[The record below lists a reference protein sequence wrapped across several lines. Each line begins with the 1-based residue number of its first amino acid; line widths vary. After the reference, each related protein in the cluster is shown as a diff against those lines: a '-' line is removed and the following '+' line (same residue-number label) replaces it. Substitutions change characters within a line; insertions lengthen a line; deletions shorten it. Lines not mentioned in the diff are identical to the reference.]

1 MFLACLFTWMS
12 LLVVSMLTY
21 ILVYFL
27 AEGISLMSPSW
38 RTSPMTFPSRLAFFG
53 FMRFS
58 GKLFIWT
65 QKGQWVKGSSPNVRF
80 DCHNERFKIAPLTT
94 QGPAAK
100 MLSLSSCFLNVQT
113 TMVLSINLISTF
125 SPRFH
130 AFDITALMALGLI
143 LFVVMRRPTKLRL
156 LDPNC

>member
-38 RTSPMTFPSRLAFFG
+38 RTSPMTFPIFG

-58 GKLFIWT
+58 GKLCIWT
-65 QKGQWVKGSSPNVRF
+65 QKWQWVKGSSPNVGF
-80 DCHNERFKIAPLTT
+80 DCHNERFKIAALTT

-100 MLSLSSCFLNVQT
+100 MLSLSYCFLNVQT
-113 TMVLSINLISTF
+113 TMFLSINLISTF